1 MANIVTRVL
10 NPHVFKTPHGVIYGK
25 NWSQETNSLDSLQL
39 GKSPLRQSQYHLH
52 SSAKFELLKFRVHNL
67 YN

>member
-1 MANIVTRVL
+1 MANIITRAL
-10 NPHVFKTPHGVIYGK
+10 NPRVFKTQPRVTYGK
-25 NWSQETNSLDSLQL
+25 NWSQGTNSLDSLQL